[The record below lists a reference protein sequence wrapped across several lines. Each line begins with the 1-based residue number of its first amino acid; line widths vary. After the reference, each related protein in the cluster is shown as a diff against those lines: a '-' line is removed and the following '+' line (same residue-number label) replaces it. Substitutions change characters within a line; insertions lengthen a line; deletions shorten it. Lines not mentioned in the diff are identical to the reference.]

1 MISQNKKE
9 ILLSIIV
16 SIYNAGES
24 LNRCLESIQKI
35 KSSEVEILL
44 IDDGSTDN
52 SSLIC
57 EKYI

>member
-24 LNRCLESIQKI
+24 LNRCLESIQKRNNSI
-35 KSSEVEILL
+35 KTYYV
-44 IDDGSTDN
+44 
-52 SSLIC
+52 
-57 EKYI
+57 